1 MCLLLN
7 IVEVAT
13 SHSGVNLAAAFT
25 KILDDFGIAHKVSL
39 LDYLHK
45 NLRLTIDV
53 VCQILGVTCDNASL
67 NNVMIDTLAGLV
79 VAFPSAANRTRCF
92 THILNLVV
100 KVILCPF
107 DVLKAKAGEGLD
119 AASQALV
126 DLAGDI
132 EMEEAVMDDRDAGEE
147 PEDDNREEGLLDP
160 YDGMSE
166 DEQDE

>member
-1 MCLLLN
+1 MP
-7 IVEVAT
+7 VTT

-53 VCQILGVTCDNASL
+53 VCQILGVTCDNASP
-67 NNVMIDTLAGLV
+67 NDVMIDTLAGLV
-79 VAFPSAANRTRCF
+79 AFPGAANRTRCF

-100 KVILCPF
+100 KVILRPF
-107 DVLKAKAGEGLD
+107 DVPKAKAGERLD
-119 AASQALV
+119 AASRALV

-147 PEDDNREEGLLDP
+147 PEDDDGEEGLLDP

-166 DEQDE
+166 DERDE

>member
-13 SHSGVNLAAAFT
+13 SHSGINLAAAFT

-53 VCQILGVTCDNASL
+53 VCQILGVTCDNASP
-67 NNVMIDTLAGLV
+67 NDVMIDTLAGLV
-79 VAFPSAANRTRCF
+79 VTFPGAANRTRCF

-100 KVILCPF
+100 KVILRPF
-107 DVLKAKAGEGLD
+107 DVPKAKAGVTAKIEVPRKSATRVTD
-119 AASQALV
+119 VIESQAN
-126 DLAGDI
+126 GDRGI
-132 EMEEAVMDDRDAGEE
+132 VSGE
-147 PEDDNREEGLLDP
+147 RGYAL
-160 YDGMSE
+160 GSW
-166 DEQDE
+166 